1 LSILLGITGL
11 TNRVVGFIL
20 SVIKLGIAAVI
31 LVIKEG
37 GGFDQFPLTISS
49 SVGLAF
55 YLIFSSHF
63 TALRECLNFR
73 ESSVNWVCTALVNPF
88 FYRFCKNL

>member
-37 GGFDQFPLTISS
+37 GGFD
-49 SVGLAF
+49 
-55 YLIFSSHF
+55 
-63 TALRECLNFR
+63 
-73 ESSVNWVCTALVNPF
+73 
-88 FYRFCKNL
+88 